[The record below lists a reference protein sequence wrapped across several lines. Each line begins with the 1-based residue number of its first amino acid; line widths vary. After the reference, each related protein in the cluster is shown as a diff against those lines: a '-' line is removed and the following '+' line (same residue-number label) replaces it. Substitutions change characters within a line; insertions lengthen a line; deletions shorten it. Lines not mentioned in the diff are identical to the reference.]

1 MFDSTMKLSDKFL
14 KLQVKQKKKDILYH
28 ISSIFL
34 VQQNR
39 QNSRI
44 SQSRSDFEWIKLFET
59 SFQETIAHD

>member
-44 SQSRSDFEWIKLFET
+44 SQSRSDFEWIKLSET